1 MIHEL
6 KNRSS
11 SYTVQIIKGDYIM
24 ASVIDYPICEKC
36 GRECINEF
44 NCRVFEEF
52 QTCQVCGA
60 NGIMKKKNL

>member
-1 MIHEL
+1 
-6 KNRSS
+6 
-11 SYTVQIIKGDYIM
+11 M